1 MCTSVLRQ
9 HPDLQVEHWPGL
21 GSSSSASPSKHPP
34 GANPLGESLLSQP
47 CEMEGRQS
55 INSSEKIKAAA
66 QRLLSSSC
74 LVRSHFCIS
83 GVESN
88 WDLTH
93 QSIWLTIKT
102 ACQLLEK
109 KKPPQVSRTAGGKSG
124 EMVFHSLALYG
135 VSYEKSLY
143 FPPVKYRKENTQ
155 ETNNIFF

>member
-1 MCTSVLRQ
+1 
-9 HPDLQVEHWPGL
+9 
-21 GSSSSASPSKHPP
+21 
-34 GANPLGESLLSQP
+34 
-47 CEMEGRQS
+47 MEGHQS

-74 LVRSHFCIS
+74 LVRSHFYIS

-109 KKPPQVSRTAGGKSG
+109 KKKSQVSRTAGEKSG
-124 EMVFHSLALYG
+124 ETVFQSLALYG

-155 ETNNIFF
+155 NTGETNNIFF